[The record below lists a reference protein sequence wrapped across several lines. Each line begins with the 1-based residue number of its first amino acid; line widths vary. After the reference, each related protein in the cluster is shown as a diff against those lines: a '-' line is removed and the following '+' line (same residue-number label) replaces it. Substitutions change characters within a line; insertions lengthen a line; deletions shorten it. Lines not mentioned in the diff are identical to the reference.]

1 MSDLGPVDPR
11 TGGSICN
18 STSIRQAARHMSR
31 FYDTCLAE
39 VGLRGTQYGVL
50 LYLSRHG
57 AVSVNELAEILVMDR
72 TTVAHNLQPLKRDGL
87 VSVEVSG
94 QDRRARCIALS
105 ESGRQRLRDGQAA
118 WSKAQRLFE
127 EKFGQARAQAM
138 RKMMAEIVALDL
150 RTE

>member
-1 MSDLGPVDPR
+1 
-11 TGGSICN
+11 
-18 STSIRQAARHMSR
+18 MSR
-31 FYDTCLAE
+31 FYDACLAE

-138 RKMMAEIVALDL
+138 RKMMAEIVAPDL
-150 RTE
+150 RTK